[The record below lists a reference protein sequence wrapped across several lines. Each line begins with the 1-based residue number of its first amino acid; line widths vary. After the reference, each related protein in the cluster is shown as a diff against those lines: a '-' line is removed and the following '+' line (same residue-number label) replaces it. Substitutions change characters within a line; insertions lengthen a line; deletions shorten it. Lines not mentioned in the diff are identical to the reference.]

1 MCGEAVVEPGE
12 KNNSRE
18 GESETSSGRL
28 FHSGIVL
35 RKKFLS
41 F

>member
-1 MCGEAVVEPGE
+1 MRGEAVVEPGE
-12 KNNSRE
+12 KNSSRE
-18 GESETSSGRL
+18 GVSETSSGRL

-35 RKKFLS
+35 RKRFC